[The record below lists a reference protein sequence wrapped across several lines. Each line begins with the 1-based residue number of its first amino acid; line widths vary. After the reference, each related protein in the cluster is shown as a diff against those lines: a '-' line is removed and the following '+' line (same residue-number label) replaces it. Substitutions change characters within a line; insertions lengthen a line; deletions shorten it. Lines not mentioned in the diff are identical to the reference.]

1 MEVPVV
7 IIRDR
12 IRALALRIGP
22 VKLARW
28 MSMNAWIPARALVM
42 GTVRTLTEAFN
53 APARP
58 GLQVTNVNKML
69 MNVLTKMSALMVV
82 LAGTI

>member
-1 MEVPVV
+1 M
-7 IIRDR
+7 
-12 IRALALRIGP
+12 RALALRIGP

-28 MSMNAWIPARALVM
+28 MSMNAWIPIRALVM
-42 GTVRTLTEAFN
+42 GTVRTLTEVFN
-53 APARP
+53 APALP

-69 MNVLTKMSALMVV
+69 MNVQTKMSALMVV